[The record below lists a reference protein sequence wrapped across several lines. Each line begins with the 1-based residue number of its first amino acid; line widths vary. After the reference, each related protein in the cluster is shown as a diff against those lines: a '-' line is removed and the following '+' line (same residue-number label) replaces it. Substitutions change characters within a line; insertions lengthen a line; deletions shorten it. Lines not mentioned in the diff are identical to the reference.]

1 MRLYPQDVLKI
12 FLVDGTCKGFIVT
25 STMTVNALKYLVA
38 QKTNVDKKDW
48 NNFGIYIAT
57 REKIGTII
65 LLAPILYKLN

>member
-1 MRLYPQDVLKI
+1 
-12 FLVDGTCKGFIVT
+12 
-25 STMTVNALKYLVA
+25 MTVNALKYLVA